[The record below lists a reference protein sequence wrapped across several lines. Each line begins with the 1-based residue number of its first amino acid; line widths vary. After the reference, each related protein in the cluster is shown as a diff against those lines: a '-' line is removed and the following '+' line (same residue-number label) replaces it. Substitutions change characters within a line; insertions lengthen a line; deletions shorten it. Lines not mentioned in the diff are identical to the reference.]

1 MPTGQYSFA
10 QLEQLWINAGGP
22 KSIAPVMAA
31 IALAE
36 SSGIPSETNKTDNGG
51 RQTSWGLWQIS
62 DGTHNMPV
70 ANILD
75 PNVNAQQAV
84 KKYRTQGLTAWGTYT
99 SGRYRDYL
107 KSGVSP
113 DPNLP
118 SGSTAVGNSGSA
130 EQTGLIG
137 NVGGAIGEGFATAFT
152 SIFKPFIEIMIWG
165 SETLIGVALMV
176 AGFLIMVSNSKPVKN
191 EEAKITS
198 ALLAG
203 KTGSGPKPSD
213 SLPDKSSK
221 NVPLVTDTPEKPVKK
236 PAPVKS
242 VKSPEEFRKLRESG
256 YKGKV
261 RHDY

>member
-99 SGRYRDYL
+99 SGRYRQFL
-107 KSGVSP
+107 QSGVAP
-113 DPNLP
+113 DQNLP
-118 SGSTAVGNSGSA
+118 SGSTPIGSSGTA
-130 EQTGLIG
+130 EPAGVIG
-137 NVGGAIGEGFATAFT
+137 NIGGAIGQGFAAAFS

-165 SETLIGVALMV
+165 SETMLGIALMV
-176 AGFLIMVSNSKPVKN
+176 AGFIIMVSYSKPVK
-191 EEAKITS
+191 EEEDKIT
-198 ALLAG
+198 AAILAN
-203 KTGSGPKPSD
+203 KTSF
-213 SLPDKSSK
+213 KS
-221 NVPLVTDTPEKPVKK
+221 TPPRTSKPVTQSRKKK
-236 PAPVKS
+236 PA
-242 VKSPEEFRKLRESG
+242 SPTISG
-256 YKGKV
+256 DFGTAGPQG
-261 RHDY
+261 